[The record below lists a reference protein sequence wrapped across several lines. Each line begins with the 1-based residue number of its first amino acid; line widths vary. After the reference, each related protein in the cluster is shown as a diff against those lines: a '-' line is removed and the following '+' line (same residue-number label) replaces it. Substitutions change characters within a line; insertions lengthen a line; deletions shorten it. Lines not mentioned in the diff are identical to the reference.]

1 MTGPRSRPA
10 LPNVGCSIPGA
21 RAHFVGAFFLA
32 SGRSSGPGIPP
43 PTLANPLLAA
53 SDVGGPAVDEAGV
66 HKNPT
71 LGIFPPRFH
80 PTSTIPRTRYA
91 SATPPSLFF
100 RPPLWFSLYFFLQ
113 YHLILDSLALSRISL
128 ALVNLSFVLPLILHH
143 LPAVSPPFLDII
155 PPSWTRDEYHRCIW
169 MHFAAGTRRLTIFS
183 HNSKKAKFLVF
194 HSTHP
199 YANEGWGSCYAVA
212 CVDDADI
219 VLYRAGTIT
228 AADLKARIK
237 WKVGHTNDPERRQR
251 EYEKCNV
258 GQTHIWICRWEAS
271 RRYYCE
277 RFVHLQQLCDGGE
290 RIFRGCV
297 CGVRHREYVTF
308 SSVGGFAQFRALVV
322 GILFLMNEP
331 ITPVFYQPSPSTADI
346 YNLITQS

>member
-66 HKNPT
+66 HKKSDSGDFST
-71 LGIFPPRFH
+71 AVPPH
-80 PTSTIPRTRYA
+80 IDDTENA
-91 SATPPSLFF
+91 
-100 RPPLWFSLYFFLQ
+100 